1 MKTLKLLSVLVLAIL
16 TACGEKHSELN
27 QKKENL
33 KELKQQLGDL
43 KSQISA
49 LEKEIELSDTLTEGG
64 IHVKV
69 RELKSTAFVHYID
82 QPGTV
87 SSKENVVV
95 SSEMGGMVVQ
105 RLVEEGNWVSKGQA
119 IIQLDASILANQV
132 EDLRQSSD
140 LAQTTMNAKITYGN
154 KVLVRKCSFY
164 RLKNQYFSLAEKISS
179 NGSSAR

>member
-82 QPGTV
+82 QPGTM
-87 SSKENVVV
+87 K
-95 SSEMGGMVVQ
+95 
-105 RLVEEGNWVSKGQA
+105 A
-119 IIQLDASILANQV
+119 
-132 EDLRQSSD
+132 LRK
-140 LAQTTMNAKITYGN
+140 MW
-154 KVLVRKCSFY
+154 
-164 RLKNQYFSLAEKISS
+164 
-179 NGSSAR
+179 